1 MRFRILSAAGLLAT
15 MAGALSAQG
24 GGGTAHASCTGT
36 TADACQQT
44 VDLFHYMAPQLGT
57 AIAGANTTL
66 LQGGNLGNKT
76 LGMIPFKLVVGARVN
91 LVLGNVPTMQTPT
104 ATLTQ
109 RTGVAAG
116 TAMVPM
122 PAVDAAIGV
131 YPGFPLGV
139 TSVGGVDI
147 LLSAAYVPKADLDAI
162 TVTPDS
168 PLKIGYGIRIGLLK
182 EGLLAPGIGFSYI
195 MRGLPKTTITSTAG
209 TGATATTLTI
219 KDLDLKANS
228 WRLTASK
235 SLLIFGLAACVGQDK
250 YSGSTSI
257 TVQPGAAAAT
267 APFAVKQDVT
277 RMNYFGEIGMN
288 LVVLK
293 LVASGGMVSG
303 GDITTYNG
311 YDNAADMSRT
321 YASFGVRF
329 GL

>member
-1 MRFRILSAAGLLAT
+1 MTFRIVSAAGLLAA
-15 MAGALSAQG
+15 MAGTVGAQG
-24 GGGTAHASCTGT
+24 ATPHPSCTGT

-44 VDLFHYMAPQLGT
+44 VDLFSYVAPQLGT

-66 LQGGNLGNKT
+66 LQGGNLGSKT
-76 LGMIPFKLVVGARVN
+76 LGMIPFKLVVGARLN
-91 LVLGNVPTMQTPT
+91 LVFGNVPVMQTPT

-109 RTGVAAG
+109 RTNAA
-116 TAMVPM
+116 TTIAPVPM
-122 PAVDAAIGV
+122 PSVDAAIGV

-147 LLSAAYVPKADLDAI
+147 LLSAAYVPKKDLDAI
-162 TVTPDS
+162 SIAPDS
-168 PLKIGYGIRIGLLK
+168 PLKIGYGIRVGLLK

-209 TGATATTLTI
+209 TGATASTLTI

-228 WRLTASK
+228 WRITVSK
-235 SLLIFGLAACVGQDK
+235 SLLIFGLAAGFGQDK
-250 YSGSTSI
+250 YDGSTSI
-257 TVQPGAAAAT
+257 TVKPGAAAAT
-267 APFAVKQDVT
+267 APFAVSQKVT
-277 RMNYFGEIGMN
+277 RTNYFGEVGMN

-303 GDITTYNG
+303 GDIKTHNG
-311 YDNAADMSRT
+311 FDNKPDMSRT
-321 YASFGVRF
+321 YASVGVRF